1 MAEARSAVH
10 EPHVGRIEEG
20 RSAQHDFYVGLRASI
35 IRRFFRTRCVHNQS
49 TETAERTVTALSFF
63 IIFFIF
69 TKETCYCAMLG
80 RFTSVSP
87 RPKKG
92 TVKFQG
98 KGTLSMKQQPEA
110 EQA

>member
-49 TETAERTVTALSFF
+49 TETAERTVTALSFS
-63 IIFFIF
+63 
-69 TKETCYCAMLG
+69 L
-80 RFTSVSP
+80 SS
-87 RPKKG
+87 PKKRV
-92 TVKFQG
+92 TVLCLADLLVFPQDLKRAQ
-98 KGTLSMKQQPEA
+98 
-110 EQA
+110 

>member
-49 TETAERTVTALSFF
+49 TEQLKGLSQLYHFF
-63 IIFFIF
+63 
-69 TKETCYCAMLG
+69 L
-80 RFTSVSP
+80 SS
-87 RPKKG
+87 PKKRV
-92 TVKFQG
+92 TVLCLADLLVF
-98 KGTLSMKQQPEA
+98 P
-110 EQA
+110 QALKRAQ

>member
-63 IIFFIF
+63 IF
-69 TKETCYCAMLG
+69 TKEKCYCAMLC

-87 RPKKG
+87 SPKKD
-92 TVKFQG
+92 TVKF
-98 KGTLSMKQQPEA
+98 
-110 EQA
+110 